1 MKIRDLIVQNR
12 SYRRFW
18 NNHSIDMATL
28 RELIDLARLSPSAAN
43 RQPLKYFLSNTE
55 QTNAL
60 IYSHIAWAG
69 YLSEWSG
76 PEDEEKPSAYIILL
90 IDKNI
95 APEVDCDHGIAAQ
108 SILLGAVEKG
118 LGGCI
123 FGSVQRGKLSK
134 ALSLSPEL
142 EILLVIAIGKP
153 REVVV
158 LEEVG
163 PEGDI
168 KYWRDDEQAHHVP
181 KRKLDDIIVSQ

>member
-1 MKIRDLIVQNR
+1 
-12 SYRRFW
+12 
-18 NNHSIDMATL
+18 MATL